1 MKEFTYTVKDKVG
14 IHARPAGMLVKL
26 VKEYSSDVYIKKGD
40 KRIKADRLIA
50 IMNMGIKN
58 GDTVTVTIEGDDE
71 KEAYKALYSFFESN
85 L

>member
-26 VKEYSSDVYIKKGD
+26 VKEYSSDVYIEKGD

-71 KEAYKALYSFFESN
+71 KEAYNALYSFFESN

>member
-26 VKEYSSDVYIKKGD
+26 VKEYSSDVYIENGD

>member
-26 VKEYSSDVYIKKGD
+26 VKEYSSDVYIEKGD

-50 IMNMGIKN
+50 VMNMGIKQ
-58 GDTVTVTIEGDDE
+58 GDTVTIAIEGADE
-71 KEAYKALYSFFESN
+71 EEAYKALYSFFESN

>member
-1 MKEFTYTVKDKVG
+1 MKEFTYTVRDKVG

-26 VKEYSSDVYIKKGD
+26 VKEYSSDVYIEKGD

-50 IMNMGIKN
+50 VMNMGIKQ
-58 GDTVTVTIEGDDE
+58 GDTVTITIEGVDE
-71 KEAYKALYSFFESN
+71 EEAYKSLYSFFEKN

>member
-1 MKEFTYTVKDKVG
+1 MKEFTYTVRDRVG

-26 VKEYSSDVYIKKGD
+26 VKEYSSDVYIEKGD

-50 IMNMGIKN
+50 VMNMGRKQ
-58 GDTVTVTIEGDDE
+58 GDTVTVAIEGVDE
-71 KEAYKALYSFFESN
+71 EEAYKALYSFFEKN

>member
-1 MKEFTYTVKDKVG
+1 MKGFTYTVKDKVG

-26 VKEYSSDVYIKKGD
+26 VKEYSSDVYIEKGD

-50 IMNMGIKN
+50 VMNMGIKQ
-58 GDTVTVTIEGDDE
+58 GDTVTITIEGDDE
-71 KEAYKALYSFFESN
+71 EEAYKALYSFFEKN

>member
-26 VKEYSSDVYIKKGD
+26 VKEYSSDVYIEKGD

-50 IMNMGIKN
+50 VMNMGIKQ
-58 GDTVTVTIEGDDE
+58 GDTVTITIEGVDE
-71 KEAYKALYSFFESN
+71 EEAYKALYSFFEKN

>member
-1 MKEFTYTVKDKVG
+1 MKGFTYTVKDKVG

-26 VKEYSSDVYIKKGD
+26 VKEYSSDVYIEKGD

>member
-26 VKEYSSDVYIKKGD
+26 VKEYSSDVYIEKGD

-50 IMNMGIKN
+50 IMNMGIKH

>member
-26 VKEYSSDVYIKKGD
+26 VKEYSSDVYIEKGD

-50 IMNMGIKN
+50 IMNMGIKH
-58 GDTVTVTIEGDDE
+58 GDSVTVTIEGDDE

>member
-1 MKEFTYTVKDKVG
+1 MG

-26 VKEYSSDVYIKKGD
+26 VKEYSSDVYIEKGD

-50 IMNMGIKN
+50 IMNMGIKH

-71 KEAYKALYSFFESN
+71 KEAYKALYSFFEKN

>member
-26 VKEYSSDVYIKKGD
+26 VKEYSSDVYIEKGD

-50 IMNMGIKN
+50 VMNMGIKQ
-58 GDTVTVTIEGDDE
+58 GDTVTVAIEGVDE
-71 KEAYKALYSFFESN
+71 EEAYKALYSFFEKN

>member
-26 VKEYSSDVYIKKGD
+26 VKEYSSDVYIEKGD

-50 IMNMGIKN
+50 VMNMGIKQ
-58 GDTVTVTIEGDDE
+58 GDTVTVAIEGVDE
-71 KEAYKALYSFFESN
+71 EEAYKSLYSFFEKN

>member
-1 MKEFTYTVKDKVG
+1 MKEITYTVKDKVG

-26 VKEYSSDVYIKKGD
+26 VKEYSSDVYIEKGD

-50 IMNMGIKN
+50 IMNMGIKH

-71 KEAYKALYSFFESN
+71 KEAYKALYSFFEKN

>member
-1 MKEFTYTVKDKVG
+1 MKEFTYTVRDKVG

-26 VKEYSSDVYIKKGD
+26 VKEYSSDVYIEKGD

-50 IMNMGIKN
+50 IMNMGIKH
-58 GDTVTVTIEGDDE
+58 GDTVTVNIEGDDE

>member
-1 MKEFTYTVKDKVG
+1 MKEFTYTVRDKVG

-26 VKEYSSDVYIKKGD
+26 VKEYSSDVYIEKGD

-50 IMNMGIKN
+50 VMNMGIKQ
-58 GDTVTVTIEGDDE
+58 GDTVTITIEGVDE
-71 KEAYKALYSFFESN
+71 EEAYKSLYSFFEIN

>member
-1 MKEFTYTVKDKVG
+1 MKEFTYTVRDKVG

-26 VKEYSSDVYIKKGD
+26 VKEYSSDVYIEKGD

-50 IMNMGIKN
+50 VMNMGIKQ
-58 GDTVTVTIEGDDE
+58 GDTVTVAIEGVDE
-71 KEAYKALYSFFESN
+71 EEAYKALYSFFEKN

>member
-1 MKEFTYTVKDKVG
+1 MKEFTYTVRDKVG

-26 VKEYSSDVYIKKGD
+26 VKEYSSDVYIEKGD

-50 IMNMGIKN
+50 VMNMGIKQ
-58 GDTVTVTIEGDDE
+58 GDTVTVSIEGTDE
-71 KEAYKALYSFFESN
+71 EEAYNAIYSFFKEN

>member
-1 MKEFTYTVKDKVG
+1 MKEFTYTVRDKVG

-26 VKEYSSDVYIKKGD
+26 VKEYSSDVYIEKGD

-50 IMNMGIKN
+50 VMNMGIKQ
-58 GDTVTVTIEGDDE
+58 GDTVTVAIEGVDE
-71 KEAYKALYSFFESN
+71 EEAYKSLYSFFEKN

>member
-14 IHARPAGMLVKL
+14 IHARHAGMLVKL
-26 VKEYSSDVYIKKGD
+26 VKEYSSDVYIEKGD

-50 IMNMGIKN
+50 VMNMGIKQ
-58 GDTVTVTIEGDDE
+58 GDTVTVAIEGVDE
-71 KEAYKALYSFFESN
+71 EEAYKALYSFFESN

>member
-26 VKEYSSDVYIKKGD
+26 VKEYSSDVYIEKGD

-50 IMNMGIKN
+50 VMNMGIKN

>member
-1 MKEFTYTVKDKVG
+1 MKEFTYAVKDKVG

-26 VKEYSSDVYIKKGD
+26 VKEYSSDVYIEKGD

-50 IMNMGIKN
+50 IMNMGIKH

>member
-26 VKEYSSDVYIKKGD
+26 VKEYSSDVYIEKGD

-50 IMNMGIKN
+50 VMNMGIKQ
-58 GDTVTVTIEGDDE
+58 GDTVTVAIEGVDE
-71 KEAYKALYSFFESN
+71 EEAYKALYSFFESN